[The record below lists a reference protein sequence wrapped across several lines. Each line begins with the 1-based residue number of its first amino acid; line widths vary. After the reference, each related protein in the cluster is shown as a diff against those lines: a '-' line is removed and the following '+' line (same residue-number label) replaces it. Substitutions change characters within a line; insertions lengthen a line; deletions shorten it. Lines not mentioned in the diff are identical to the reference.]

1 MTQLNFSADTA
12 IKPPP
17 LGKIANGQ
25 ISAEIPLLTEFKN
38 AYLIWHNYFS
48 SLPRLT
54 RYTLGAK
61 IDNCFLELLEKT
73 LIAQFSK
80 KENKFIVLNELSNKL
95 DNLKFF
101 LTLLW
106 ETKGMN
112 TNTYTQLSQK
122 LINSGKMLGKWLSL
136 FKKATPPAEAEG
148 E

>member
-1 MTQLNFSADTA
+1 M
-12 IKPPP
+12 
-17 LGKIANGQ
+17 
-25 ISAEIPLLTEFKN
+25 
-38 AYLIWHNYFS
+38 
-48 SLPRLT
+48 T